1 VAQRIAG
8 HADSRTTKLYDRRGQ
23 KGLPGMALL
32 SAHKFSI
39 GDWIMVE
46 GKPAEVVEMDW
57 RTVTLRY

>member
-1 VAQRIAG
+1 
-8 HADSRTTKLYDRRGQ
+8 
-23 KGLPGMALL
+23 MALL

-57 RTVTLRY
+57 RTVTLGY